1 MSTDAGDASVAK
13 AAVDQ
18 AQQLLAEEVAKE
30 EQLSL
35 LDPLTADEIHE
46 AREAMGAGAGMITV
60 LQEARKRR
68 AGRPKGVRNK
78 RTDDFARYIAQFG
91 QDPAITLMQIQST
104 PTEDLV
110 MRSRL
115 LDPPKRQMSVG
126 DAESLRIR
134 CAEALMPYIHSKKP
148 VAVDATIRGIMVVEE
163 IGGAPRSAGTVID
176 AEPLGVLAF
185 DETDDRA

>member
-1 MSTDAGDASVAK
+1 MSTETGDAAVAK
-13 AAVDQ
+13 AAVEQ
-18 AQQLLAEEVAKE
+18 AQRLLAEAAAEE

-35 LDPLTADEIHE
+35 LDPLTAEEISDVRDDIGHH
-46 AREAMGAGAGMITV
+46 AGLVTV
-60 LQEARKRR
+60 MREARKRR

-78 RTDDFARYIAQFG
+78 RTDDFARYILQFG
-91 QDPAITLMQIQST
+91 QDPAVTLMQIQST
-104 PTEDLV
+104 PAEELV
-110 MRSRL
+110 ARSQMI
-115 LDPPKRQMSVG
+115 DPPKRRMAMQ
-126 DAESLRIR
+126 DANSLIAR

-163 IGGAPRSAGTVID
+163 IGGAPRSAGMVID